1 MKRFLASI
9 IALVL
14 AGACASAPSGPPPL
28 NAVGVFDFGTEVDG
42 NQVAGTIEI
51 VRSGTSYGGTLS
63 TSMAEQVPVTSVVV
77 EGQTMT
83 LVANTP
89 DGPATLMLIF
99 EGDDFSGTWEFA
111 GMSGVLAGSRRGT

>member
-1 MKRFLASI
+1 MKRFFASL

-51 VRSGTSYGGTLS
+51 VRSGTGYGGTLS
-63 TSMAEQVPVTSVVV
+63 TSMTEPVPVGSVFV

-83 LVANTP
+83 VVANTP
-89 DGPATLMLIF
+89 DGPATLVLTF
-99 EGDDFSGTWEFA
+99 EGDDFSGTWEYA
-111 GMSGVLAGSRRGT
+111 GMSGFLSGSRRTQ